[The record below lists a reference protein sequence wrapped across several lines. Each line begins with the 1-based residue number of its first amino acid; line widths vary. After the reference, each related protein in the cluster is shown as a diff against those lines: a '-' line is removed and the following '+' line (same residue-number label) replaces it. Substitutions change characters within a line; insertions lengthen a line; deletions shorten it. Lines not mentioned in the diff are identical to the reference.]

1 MAKKIDSQSAKES
14 DSAAEADRAQKI
26 WLAGLGAFAKAQQE
40 GGKVF
45 ESLVSDGLAWQ
56 RQTQDLAKAQVAE
69 ATHKF
74 SAIAGSLGSR
84 AGQQFDRLEG
94 IFEQRVAKA
103 LQRLDIAKQSDLE
116 ALQERVE
123 ALAAQVQA
131 LQRPA
136 RATRKTT
143 ATPTQSAG
151 KTPARPRR
159 RASP

>member
-1 MAKKIDSQSAKES
+1 MVKKIDTQSAQES
-14 DSAAEADRAQKI
+14 DSATETDRAQKI

-45 ESLVSDGLAWQ
+45 EALVSDGLAWQ

-69 ATHKF
+69 ATNKF

-103 LQRLDIAKQSDLE
+103 LQRLDIAKHSELE
-116 ALQERVE
+116 ELNSRVDS
-123 ALAAQVQA
+123 LAAQVKA

-136 RATRKTT
+136 RAPRKT
-143 ATPTQSAG
+143 AAAPTQPAG

-159 RASP
+159 RTSP